1 MSMCTSLL
9 VCPNSFNHHAI
20 STMSDLRQYHS
31 LVVRLGLSSDN
42 HTVGRLIKFAGLS
55 PSGDLSYALRLFR
68 HLPSPD
74 AFIYNTLFLALS
86 SHPSPSPPVSLSI
99 SPSHLL
105 SHMLQHSITP
115 NHFTFPPLLRFVSRP
130 TSLPFGRQLH
140 SLIYKLGFISDSFAR
155 NNLLCMYLECGCPY
169 DAWKAFDVSVDCD
182 IVAWTTMVSGLLKAG
197 LIDDAR
203 ALFDRM
209 PERNLVSWNAMISGY
224 VQGGLFKEA
233 LELFDQ
239 MQAQGIEINKY
250 LGASVLSACTGL
262 GALEKGKLIHRQI
275 ESKQIKLDSKLATTL
290 IDMYC
295 KCGCLEKA
303 IEVFN
308 SLPAKKLST
317 WNCMIGGFAI
327 HGRGIDAIQI
337 FKNMESEG
345 GVPDDITFLNVLIAC
360 AHSGLVAEGNCY
372 FDYMVQKY
380 NMEPKME
387 HYGCMVD
394 MLGRAGLL
402 KEAKQLILEM
412 PMEPNADILG
422 ALLGACKIH
431 GVVDLGQEIG
441 KRAIELDPLNSGR
454 YVLLANLFAGAG
466 RWDDVAEVRK
476 LMDDRGVHKEAGHS
490 LIEMNGVLNKFICGG
505 RSHPQAKEIYNML
518 DEMLERIKAEG
529 YVADAGVVSH
539 DLTKEQKEEALYYHS
554 EKLAIAFGLIHTRAG
569 DTIRITNNLRV
580 CRDCHETT
588 KFSAFSFKL
597 GPIQYQM
604 SCSIVRSTQPCKRL
618 ITNTILKETHHINK
632 I

>member
-1 MSMCTSLL
+1 MVVL
-9 VCPNSFNHHAI
+9 VSHSVKVVSSSSFNHHHCHYHNHNAINAINAI
-20 STMSDLRQYHS
+20 STMSGLRQYHS
-31 LVVRLGLSSDN
+31 LVVRLGLSSHN
-42 HTVGRLIKFAGLS
+42 PTVARLIKFAALS

-68 HLPSPD
+68 LLPCPD

-86 SHPSPSPPVSLSI
+86 SHPSPSPLSLS
-99 SPSHLL
+99 PSRLL
-105 SHMLQHSITP
+105 SHMLHHSVSP
-115 NHFTFPPLLRFVSRP
+115 NHFTFPPLLRA

-140 SLIYKLGFISDSFAR
+140 SLIYKLGFSSDSFAR
-155 NNLLCMYLECGCPY
+155 NNLLCMYLQSGCPY
-169 DAWKAFDVSVDCD
+169 DACKVFYASLDCD
-182 IVAWTTMVSGLLKAG
+182 IVAWTTMVTGFSKAG
-197 LIDDAR
+197 LIDHAR
-203 ALFDRM
+203 ALFDTM
-209 PERNLVSWNAMISGY
+209 PERNLVSWNAMIAGY
-224 VQGGLFKEA
+224 VQAGLFKEA
-233 LELFDQ
+233 LDLFDQ

-250 LGASVLSACTGL
+250 VGASVLSACTGL
-262 GALEKGKLIHRQI
+262 GTLEKGEFIHTQI
-275 ESKQIKLDSKLATTL
+275 QSKRIKLDSKLATTL

-327 HGRGIDAIQI
+327 HGRGIDAIQV
-337 FKNMESEG
+337 FKNMESQG
-345 GVPDDITFLNVLIAC
+345 GLPDDITFLNVLIAC
-360 AHSGLVAEGNCY
+360 AHSRLVAEGKHY

-476 LMDDRGVHKEAGHS
+476 LMGDRGVHKEAGHS
-490 LIEMNGVLNKFICGG
+490 LIEMNGVLNKFVCGG
-505 RSHPQAKEIYNML
+505 RSHPQGKEIYSML

-539 DLTKEQKEEALYYHS
+539 DLTKEQKVEALYYHS

-569 DTIRITNNLRV
+569 DTIRITKNLRV
-580 CRDCHETT
+580 CRDCHEAT
-588 KFSAFSFKL
+588 KFVSRVFDREIILRDRNRFHHFKR
-597 GPIQYQM
+597 GDC
-604 SCSIVRSTQPCKRL
+604 SCKDYW
-618 ITNTILKETHHINK
+618 
-632 I
+632 

>member
-1 MSMCTSLL
+1 MALLLSPNPTTS
-9 VCPNSFNHHAI
+9 SFNHHHHATSPRSLSTI
-20 STMSDLRQYHS
+20 STMSDLHQYHS
-31 LVVRLGLSSDN
+31 LIIRLGLSSDN
-42 HTVGRLIKFAGLS
+42 HQVGRLIKFAALS
-55 PSGDLSYALRLFR
+55 PSGDLSYAFRLFS
-68 HLPSPD
+68 HLPNPD

-86 SHPSPSPPVSLSI
+86 SHPSPPL

-105 SHMLQHSITP
+105 SHMLEQSIPP
-115 NHFTFPPLLRFVSRP
+115 NHFTFPPLLRFVSDP
-130 TSLPFGRQLH
+130 SYLSFGRQLH
-140 SLIYKLGFISDSFAR
+140 SLMYKLGFSSNSFAR

-169 DAWKAFDVSVDCD
+169 DAWKVFDASVDCD
-182 IVAWTTMVSGLLKAG
+182 IVAWTTMVSGLSKAG

-209 PERNLVSWNAMISGY
+209 PERNLVSWNAMIAGY

-239 MQAQGIEINKY
+239 MQADRIEINKY
-250 LGASVLSACTGL
+250 VGASVLSACTGL

-275 ESKQIKLDSKLATTL
+275 ESGIKLDSKLATTL

-303 IEVFN
+303 IVVFN
-308 SLPAKKLST
+308 SLPTKKLST

-327 HGRGIDAIQI
+327 HGRGTDAIQV
-337 FKNMESEG
+337 FKNMEKEG

-360 AHSGLVAEGNCY
+360 AHSRLVAEGKHY
-372 FDYMVQKY
+372 FDYIVQKY

-441 KRAIELDPLNSGR
+441 KRVIELDPLNSGR

-466 RWDDVAEVRK
+466 RWDDAAEVRK
-476 LMDDRGVHKEAGHS
+476 LMDDRGVHKDAGHS
-490 LIEMNGVLNKFICGG
+490 LIEMNGVLNKFVCGS
-505 RSHPQAKEIYNML
+505 RSHPQAKEIYTML
-518 DEMLERIKAEG
+518 DEMLERIKMEG
-529 YVADAGVVSH
+529 YVTDAGVVSH

-569 DTIRITNNLRV
+569 ATIRITKNLRV
-580 CRDCHETT
+580 CRDCHEMS
-588 KFSAFSFKL
+588 KFVSRVFDRE
-597 GPIQYQM
+597 I
-604 SCSIVRSTQPCKRL
+604 IVRDRNRFHHFKRGGCSCKDYW
-618 ITNTILKETHHINK
+618 
-632 I
+632 